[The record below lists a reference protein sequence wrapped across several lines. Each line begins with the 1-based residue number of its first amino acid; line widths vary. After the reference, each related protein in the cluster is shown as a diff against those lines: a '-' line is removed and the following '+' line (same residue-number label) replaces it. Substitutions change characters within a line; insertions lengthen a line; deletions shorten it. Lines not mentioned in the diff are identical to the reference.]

1 MREIER
7 LHSSGLKFPANE
19 GLLEAL
25 YLNDLK
31 LISRTA
37 SLSKMNWILTN
48 ER

>member
-1 MREIER
+1 MREID
-7 LHSSGLKFPANE
+7 LLYSSRLKFPANE
-19 GLLEAL
+19 SLLEAR